1 MVDHHLTGGRG
12 TFGGSKPYKSLPDLR
27 RGVLRGIAPKR
38 RFGSFAAGG
47 KGPAGP
53 GRGAPGRSIES
64 IGVNAAQWVVCPAE
78 KIVNRAV

>member
-1 MVDHHLTGGRG
+1 MFWGRAATGFRQSPAAGFLG
-12 TFGGSKPYKSLPDLR
+12 AE
-27 RGVLRGIAPKR
+27 APKR

-47 KGPAGP
+47 KGTAGP
-53 GRGAPGRSIES
+53 GRGAPGLSIES